1 MIKNKNRII
10 TKGNSAHTSDDEA
23 NDGYNNNN
31 NDDDDE
37 CDEYDYSLFS
47 CLKYHHHLHDH
58 DLS

>member
-23 NDGYNNNN
+23 NDGYNN
-31 NDDDDE
+31 DDDR
-37 CDEYDYSLFS
+37 DEYDYSLFS
-47 CLKYHHHLHDH
+47 CLKHHHHLHDH